1 MYGRDPSLDNLGRAV
16 RAREV
21 GDVNLTAIQITLG
34 KQNRILFRVQRFQIL
49 HITVI
54 GAGTVRD
61 TVWVA
66 IEANGDNPVLF
77 GDHSAYLRGRIFT
90 PRAN

>member
-1 MYGRDPSLDNLGRAV
+1 M
-16 RAREV
+16 
-21 GDVNLTAIQITLG
+21 
-34 KQNRILFRVQRFQIL
+34 QRFQIL